1 MSLIGRP
8 PAYTK
13 QLGDKICDLI
23 TTGLSLRKVCKLPGI
38 PSRQTIHSWLIKD
51 KDFFDQYARASKLR
65 REEKFDELE
74 DITDEV
80 EDVQRARLKI
90 DVIKWQLSKE
100 EPKKYGDKV
109 DITSDGEK
117 LQPVLVKFISNETD
131 RNPD

>member
-1 MSLIGRP
+1 MARTGRP
-8 PAYTK
+8 RVYTK
-13 QLGDKICDLI
+13 ELGDKICDLI
-23 TTGLSLRKVCKLPGI
+23 ASGLSLRKVCKLDGI
-38 PSRQTIHSWLIKD
+38 PSRDTISQWIVND
-51 KDFFDQYARASKLR
+51 KDFSDQYARACRFR

-74 DITDEV
+74 EITEIV

-117 LQPVLVKFISNETD
+117 LQPVLVKFIKDETD
-131 RNPD
+131 RNTD